1 MKKLLKEE
9 VSKIQKLM
17 GVNLIN
23 LNEGLLDDINMLK
36 NELRKLKGERAISK
50 DTIELANKFKTLIDD
65 LGAGRQVSDDLL
77 NVYKNN
83 QKLIKD
89 LKINITDPTEK
100 NLFDGFIDDIDDII
114 RNRQTA
120 GPRPNVPKTKEEMFT
135 EKIKNTLGVMKI
147 RNPKFEAYLMSEI
160 GLLEKLQGAA
170 LVEEIKSL
178 KNTAIGKSVPR
189 KIWDFITRRD
199 AAEQLDNAKN
209 TIKSGTKL
217 AVVGPLYL
225 GAASL
230 IWYLGYKFYKKY
242 GGENPVSSFLKDE
255 NVSSETTP
263 PQKEKSTQEPEQ
275 NW

>member
-120 GPRPNVPKTKEEMFT
+120 GPRPNVPKTEIEMFT
-135 EKIKNTLGVMKI
+135 QRVDNALNLMKI
-147 RNPKFEAYLMSEI
+147 RNPNFRNFVIDEFENLKNLKSQELI
-160 GLLEKLQGAA
+160 T
-170 LVEEIKSL
+170 EIKKL
-178 KNTAIGKSVPR
+178 KETAVGKSVP
-189 KIWDFITRRD
+189 KKVWTFISRPQ
-199 AAEQLDNAKN
+199 APGEIDNARRS
-209 TIKSGTKL
+209 IVSGTKL
-217 AVVGPLYL
+217 AVVGPTAIAVGIILFY
-225 GAASL
+225 
-230 IWYLGYKFYKKY
+230 YGYKFYKKM
-242 GGENPVSSFLKDE
+242 GGEFPVPSSLKDE
-255 NVSSETTP
+255 NVSS
-263 PQKEKSTQEPEQ
+263 EKSTQEPEQ